1 MGVMRT
7 AESQEIANTARAL
20 ADIARELSR
29 LSSALAACAKEN
41 PAEAEALASSQEALD
56 RISRQLD
63 DWTTSGT
70 PGQEKLR
77 QEILDTLRRNGP
89 ALFPELAAA
98 TLSLPD
104 EIRPV
109 LQEMEREG
117 LVEIRTLK
125 GWQLVS
131 LTDRGRREA
140 GSAPRGMGNVGRE
153 L

>member
-1 MGVMRT
+1 MGVMKA
-7 AESQEIANTARAL
+7 AESQEMADTARAL
-20 ADIARELSR
+20 ANIARELSR
-29 LSSALAACAKEN
+29 LSSALAACAKGN
-41 PAEAEALASSQEALD
+41 PAEVKALASSQEALD

-70 PGQEKLR
+70 AGQEKLR
-77 QEILDTLRRNGP
+77 QEILDTLRRDGP

-109 LQEMEREG
+109 LQAMEREG
-117 LVEIRTLK
+117 LVEIRTLR

-140 GSAPRGMGNVGRE
+140 GSMRSKT
-153 L
+153 

>member
-7 AESQEIANTARAL
+7 VNSQEMADTARAL
-20 ADIARELSR
+20 ADIARELGRISG
-29 LSSALAACAKEN
+29 ALAARVKGN

-63 DWTTSGT
+63 EWPTSGT
-70 PGQEKLR
+70 PGEERLR
-77 QEILDTLRRNGP
+77 REILDTLRRSGP

-117 LVEIRTLK
+117 LVEIRTMR
-125 GWQLVS
+125 GWPLVS
-131 LTDRGRREA
+131 LTERGRREA
-140 GSAPRGMGNVGRE
+140 GRA
-153 L
+153 

>member
-7 AESQEIANTARAL
+7 AESQEMADTARAL
-20 ADIARELSR
+20 ANIARELSR
-29 LSSALAACAKEN
+29 LSSALAACAKGN
-41 PAEAEALASSQEALD
+41 PAEAEVLASSQETLD

-77 QEILDTLRRNGP
+77 REILDTLRRNGP

-131 LTDRGRREA
+131 LTDQGRREA
-140 GSAPRGMGNVGRE
+140 GSARRE
-153 L
+153 A

>member
-1 MGVMRT
+1 MA
-7 AESQEIANTARAL
+7 AETPGTPPPAGGTPTL
-20 ADIARELSR
+20 AEIARELGR
-29 LSSALAACAKEN
+29 LTEALAARTQGS
-41 PAEAEALASSQEALD
+41 EAEALQETREALNRLAQQLENRPAD
-56 RISRQLD
+56 EEEARRASRLQKAVL
-63 DWTTSGT
+63 
-70 PGQEKLR
+70 EA
-77 QEILDTLRRNGP
+77 LRRGGP

-117 LVEIRTLK
+117 LVEIRTLR

-140 GSAPRGMGNVGRE
+140 GRTYHQPTR
-153 L
+153 